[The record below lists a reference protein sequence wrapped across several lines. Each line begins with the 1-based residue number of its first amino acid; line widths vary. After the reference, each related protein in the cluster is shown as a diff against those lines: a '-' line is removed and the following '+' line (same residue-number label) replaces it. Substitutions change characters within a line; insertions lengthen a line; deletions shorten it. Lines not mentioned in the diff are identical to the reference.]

1 MMLLLVAISQR
12 LRPSSSDLKAREYTA
27 NLVMLVKFSGRQKVS
42 ELKNFF
48 PETIAVRSIFIL
60 PI

>member
-1 MMLLLVAISQR
+1 MLLLAAISQR
-12 LRPSSSDLKAREYTA
+12 LRPSNSDLKARECAT